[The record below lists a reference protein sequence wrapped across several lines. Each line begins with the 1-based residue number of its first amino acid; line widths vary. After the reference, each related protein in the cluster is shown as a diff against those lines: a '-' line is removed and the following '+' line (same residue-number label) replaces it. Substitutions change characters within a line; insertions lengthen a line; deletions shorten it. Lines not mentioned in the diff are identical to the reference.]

1 MQAAAAKINLI
12 PAKVAQLRGAEAAA
26 VCNQD
31 HCRVAVPWQ
40 DRLRAVSSRRSISFS
55 VKTIIKPHIAPMAV
69 FIQLG
74 VDPSVAMVFI
84 RLRYELSELSKLSKL
99 ACVPTR
105 PKSLKTLAWL

>member
-1 MQAAAAKINLI
+1 MQSRSLSR
-12 PAKVAQLRGAEAAA
+12 RGARGGTACGKFPRGA
-26 VCNQD
+26 
-31 HCRVAVPWQ
+31 
-40 DRLRAVSSRRSISFS
+40 RSPFRSN
-55 VKTIIKPHIAPMAV
+55 TIIKTHIAPMAV

-105 PKSLKTLAWL
+105 PKPLKTLAWL